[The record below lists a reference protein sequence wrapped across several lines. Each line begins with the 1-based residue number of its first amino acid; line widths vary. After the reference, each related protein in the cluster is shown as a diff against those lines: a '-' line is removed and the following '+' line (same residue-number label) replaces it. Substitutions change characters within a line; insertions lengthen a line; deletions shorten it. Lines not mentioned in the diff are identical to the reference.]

1 MNKILITFETTYEVM
16 MFERYAKK
24 KNIPGKIT
32 PVPRKYSANCGLA
45 WISPIDMETDIL
57 DLIKAYDLSYDKI
70 YRIE

>member
-1 MNKILITFETTYEVM
+1 ML
-16 MFERYAKK
+16 KK